1 MSDKK
6 ISDLGTT
13 VFPVTAE
20 GVDTLHPSVDL
31 PDGVHTLAELQE
43 FGTGK
48 EVYAKIEKM
57 NHTEGDGN

>member
-13 VFPVTAE
+13 VFPVTQNGA
-20 GVDTLHPSVDL
+20 DSLHPSQEL
-31 PDGVHTLAELQE
+31 PDGVHTLEELQE
-43 FGTGK
+43 FGKGK

-57 NHTEGDGN
+57 SHTV